1 MCGIVGMVAKRE
13 VTQEIFDA
21 LTLLQHRGQDAAGIL
36 VSSATRMNLRK
47 GNGLV
52 RDVFQQ
58 ETIQSLSGHLG
69 IGHVRYPTAGSDNP
83 DESQPFYVNSPYGL
97 GLVHNGNLIN
107 AKYLSSA
114 LAEADLRRL
123 NTASDSEVLLNI
135 VAHAFQEVR
144 ASCLDKQVLE
154 QVFSRVFARLQGAFS
169 VLMLVQGQGLIAFRD
184 ALGIR
189 PLCFGVRDSGQGPEY
204 MVASESVA
212 LDALGFR
219 FIDDVKAGEVIFFPE
234 ATNYDP
240 SNSPPNSRDYLRIQL
255 ADRHEPIRPC
265 IFEYIYLA
273 RPDSVLDGIS
283 VYQARL
289 GLGKALAQA
298 IRTQWLSSAS
308 SLPIDVVIPVPDTSR
323 VSALALAND
332 LGLPFCEGL
341 IKNRY
346 IGRTFIMPGQTQRK
360 NSVRLKLNA
369 IKEEIRGRHV
379 LLVDDSIVRGTTSR
393 EIIQMVREAGAR
405 SVSFASAAPP
415 VCYPNLYGIDIPSSA
430 ELIAHGRSVNE
441 IAKWIGADRLIYQ
454 TLPAAVE
461 AINQGALYPEA
472 KVARFEDAIFSGDYP
487 LGQVNERFLAD
498 WAVSREEDRV
508 LSF

>member
-83 DESQPFYVNSPYGL
+83 EESQPFYVNSPYGL

-107 AKYLSSA
+107 AKQLANA
-114 LAEADLRRL
+114 LAQADLRRL

-169 VLMLVQGQGLIAFRD
+169 VLILVQGQGLIAFRD

-189 PLCFGVRDSGQGPEY
+189 PLCFGVRETALGPEY
-204 MVASESVA
+204 MLASESVA

-219 FIDDVKAGEVIFFPE
+219 FIDDVKPGEVIFFPE
-234 ATNYDP
+234 
-240 SNSPPNSRDYLRIQL
+240 NSPEYLRILRTDQL
-255 ADRHEPIRPC
+255 RGIRDIRDIRPC
-265 IFEYIYLA
+265 LFEYIYLA

-289 GLGKALAQA
+289 GLGKTLAQA
-298 IRTQWLSSAS
+298 IRTEWLSSAAN
-308 SLPIDVVIPVPDTSR
+308 LPIDVVIPVPDTSR
-323 VSALALAND
+323 VSALALANE

-346 IGRTFIMPGQTQRK
+346 IGRTFIMPGQSQRK

-393 EIIQMVREAGAR
+393 EIIQMVRDAGAR

-415 VCYPNLYGIDIPSSA
+415 VCYPNLYGIDIPSST
-430 ELIAHGRSVNE
+430 ELIAHGRTHAE
-441 IAKWIGADRLIYQ
+441 IAAWIGADRLIYQ
-454 TLPAAVE
+454 TLAAAVD
-461 AINQGALYPEA
+461 AINQGALKPDA
-472 KVARFEDAIFSGDYP
+472 RVARFEDSIFSGDYP
-487 LGQVNERFLAD
+487 LGQVNEGFLAA
-498 WAVSREEDRV
+498 WALSREEDRV
-508 LSF
+508 LSL